1 MIRYIL
7 FVFILMTSFA
17 ISAQRTNS
25 SPYSYFGVGEEF
37 NPLTIEQSAM
47 GGIGVAFSHYK
58 YLNFTNPAAYANL
71 RYTTYS
77 FGVLNNDLTVD
88 DGNVSQTSNA
98 TSLSYFTLAFPL
110 GAKAGMSFGVQP
122 VSTVGYSLF
131 NSVLDSNGDT
141 SEISTF
147 SGNGGVSRFYG
158 SFGIKI
164 TKELSLGVEADL

>member
-1 MIRYIL
+1 MIRNIL
-7 FVFILMTSFA
+7 FVFILIISTA
-17 ISAQRTNS
+17 ASAQRTNS
-25 SPYSYFGVGEEF
+25 SPYSFFGIGEEF

-77 FGVLNNDLTVD
+77 FGMLNNQLTVD
-88 DGNVSQTSNA
+88 DGVLEQTSNA
-98 TSLSYFTLAFPL
+98 TSLSYFTLAFPI
-110 GAKAGMSFGVQP
+110 GTKAGMSFGVQP
-122 VSTVGYSLF
+122 VSSVGYSLA

-141 SEISTF
+141 MEVSIF

-158 SFGIKI
+158 VS
-164 TKELSLGVEADL
+164 V